1 MSNARPPITNRDQIT
16 TVLHAAGILTTPQRI
31 EIATILLEKKQHLS
45 AEDVLSRLQ
54 SEQTAV
60 SKATVYNTL
69 KLFADRGLL
78 REVMVDATR
87 LFYDSNTEPH
97 HHFYNVDD
105 GELIDV
111 GPEELSIVSLPG
123 PPAGTATDA
132 VDVVIRIRNL
142 EDRAV

>member
-1 MSNARPPITNRDQIT
+1 MSNARPPITDRDQIT
-16 TVLHAAGILTTPQRI
+16 AVLHAAGILTTPQRI